1 MLWVVY
7 FLCRIPQWLE
17 R

>member
-17 R
+17 W